1 VPGGRVGRG
10 IGGVRLR
17 MTRAAARRALGLPL
31 TESRRW
37 MWWCFDG
44 GGRLLAAFGRN
55 GADLVLTSAA
65 PFDTHGIRPGMRA
78 RSARRRLHGERR
90 LGRARGAT
98 VYAKRERHRRLL
110 VGIRRG
116 RVQYLAVTR
125 PKLAKQRALRYLR
138 TRP

>member
-1 VPGGRVGRG
+1 
-10 IGGVRLR
+10 
-17 MTRAAARRALGLPL
+17 
-31 TESRRW
+31 
-37 MWWCFDG
+37 
-44 GGRLLAAFGRN
+44 
-55 GADLVLTSAA
+55 
-65 PFDTHGIRPGMRA
+65 MRA

-110 VGIRRG
+110 VGIRHG